1 MSLGPLGMS
10 GGMDIN
16 SMVSKVVD
24 AERVPKQQRIDN
36 ERAQIDTSISAY
48 GRLRESLDT
57 MKNMMANFRQEK
69 AFAVR
74 KVDTTDDSIVSA
86 TATTDAIAGKY
97 AIDVL
102 QLAQSHKVASDVL
115 AEDAK
120 FGPGKLQI
128 SLGEKTFDVNVS
140 ADSKLIDVVR
150 GINASGKN
158 TGVRASIINDVEGP
172 RLILASTVSGK
183 DNQIRIH
190 VDAERGDPL
199 KKLEYKTL
207 EERVKAL
214 EKARIVA
221 EEVMQEVKPDSATA
235 SADSVEQ
242 GAEPQFDE
250 QGNPIPA
257 AEGARDADSDTELKT
272 DTDIAA
278 KGDDMSLDTQS
289 DEPISSFGADAARA
303 GQEALDAAQAAAS
316 LLPQDNI
323 PGWTETASGT
333 LLDSYYTPELELDE
347 KAIEKAPD
355 VPGWT
360 NTASGTLT
368 DSYVTPKEAQAKL
381 EAEQEKVQQELAQEK
396 ARIEEQLAQ
405 EKAQLDEKVA
415 KGELT
420 EEQAKQI
427 QRAKL
432 DPQERE
438 RLERIDQA
446 QEALQQAQESFD
458 TYNGMTEVQKGQ
470 DAMVVLDGVA
480 QLSSNNNIIEDAIE
494 GVDLALKGTTPRN
507 KAPAEIG
514 VEYDRNSVRED
525 IETFVNAYNQFYQTA
540 KSLSGVDPL
549 TGQKGPLAGDSTVRN
564 ADSRLKSVFSSR
576 IEKAPENLK
585 SLTEFGITTT
595 RQGTLE
601 INYDM
606 LDRQLNNNFN
616 KLEDFFGGNTGFAK
630 RVEDAIHGITGV
642 TGSIRTREKSLSEQT
657 YRLSDEQAALDRR
670 INSLQ
675 ERTHAKFTAMQ
686 DATSKMQGQLGA
698 LMNALG

>member
-36 ERAQIDTSISAY
+36 ERARIDSSISAY

-57 MKNMMANFRQEK
+57 MKNLMANFRQEK

-74 KVDTTDDSIVSA
+74 KVDTTDDSVVSA

-115 AEDAK
+115 AEDDK

-128 SLGEKTFDVNVS
+128 SLGDKSFDVNVS
-140 ADSKLIDVVR
+140 ADSKLVDVVR
-150 GINASGKN
+150 GINGASKN
-158 TGVRASIINDVEGP
+158 LGVRASIINDVEGP
-172 RLILASTVSGK
+172 RLIVASTVSGK
-183 DNQIRIH
+183 ENQIRIH
-190 VDAERGDPL
+190 VDAERGNPL

-207 EERVKAL
+207 EDRVKAL
-214 EKARIVA
+214 EQARLAA
-221 EEVMQEVKPDSATA
+221 EEVISESKPEETA
-235 SADSVEQ
+235 VADGDTMSEE
-242 GAEPQFDE
+242 AEPQVDE
-250 QGNPIPA
+250 QGNPIEA
-257 AEGARDADSDTELKT
+257 APQSEGDEPQLASDT
-272 DTDIAA
+272 
-278 KGDDMSLDTQS
+278 SLAEDGS
-289 DEPISSFGADAARA
+289 PVAEEESINSFGTA
-303 GQEALDAAQAAAS
+303 AAQAAQQALDEAS
-316 LLPQDNI
+316 QAAGLMPQDSI
-323 PGWTETASGT
+323 GGWTETASGT
-333 LLDSYYTPELELDE
+333 LLDSYHRPELELDE
-347 KAIEKAPD
+347 AAIEKAPD

-368 DSYVTPKEAQAKL
+368 DSYETVKEAQAKF
-381 EAEQEKVQQELAQEK
+381 EAEQARIEQELAQEK
-396 ARIEEQLAQ
+396 AKIEEELAQ
-405 EKAQLDEKVA
+405 EKAALDEKVA

-432 DPQERE
+432 EPQERE

-446 QEALQQAQESFD
+446 NEQLKQAQESFD
-458 TYNGMTEVQKGQ
+458 TYSGMTEVQQGQ

-494 GVDLALKGTTPRN
+494 GVDLALKGVTPKN

-514 VEYDRNSVRED
+514 VEYDRQSVRDD
-525 IETFVNAYNQFYQTA
+525 IEAFVAAYNQFYQTSKA
-540 KSLSGVDPL
+540 LSGVDPT

-564 ADSRLKSVFSSR
+564 ADSRLKSVFSTR

-616 KLEDFFGGNTGFAK
+616 RLEEFFGGNTGFAK

-657 YRLSDEQAALDRR
+657 YRLVDEQAALDRR
-670 INSLQ
+670 MGSLEQ
-675 ERTHAKFTAMQ
+675 RTHSKFTAMQ